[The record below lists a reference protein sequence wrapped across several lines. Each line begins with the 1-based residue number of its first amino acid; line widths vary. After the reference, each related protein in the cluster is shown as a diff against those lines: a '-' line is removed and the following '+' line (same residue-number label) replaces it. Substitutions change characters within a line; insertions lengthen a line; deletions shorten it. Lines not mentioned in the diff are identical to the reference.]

1 MASRLLAGQDEGS
14 KGTAK
19 RIHQKHRPVGIYRD
33 GNVRQRAVDACQ
45 IHAFRICET
54 LATLYGGSRWGQLWK
69 VCLLEI
75 SVDHGL
81 TQYRLSKEIRAFEAF
96 MRLSPGEEAAAQLV
110 INDFTS
116 IVKNIV
122 PTNPLTLLGSRSS
135 GLASP
140 TSDFD
145 FSISMPSSESQVT
158 EILTTLNPR
167 QLITAS
173 IRALRKIEKGLRKS
187 EQIVDTEMVAAR
199 VPLVSCKHRATGLNI
214 QLQTMSPYQAAQQYT
229 AAYLAE
235 LPSLRPLYILIRH
248 FLEIRDLTTVF
259 EGGLGSYTILMMI
272 VTALKHASGRFAADD
287 LGGQLLHV
295 LDFYGNKDLYKHGF
309 SANPPRV
316 FDKSKNKKWP
326 MEERIARAKDPQLR
340 GIDEIVQKSDVR
352 KPYLLCLQDPASHF
366 NDLGKNAYA
375 IKHIQATFQRAREG
389 ILKSFHNRK
398 TLRGTEEWSA
408 LNAMV
413 RGNYKDF
420 ELDRRR
426 IERCVDRDTTLR
438 PLDTSTDSVQSFFE
452 NRLRTYKGNQEAD
465 EFGANPKTFNSLLPD
480 LKSRRRNTISFLNPL
495 IRKNNTSTQDTAFQ
509 KHLIASST
517 NKNRQP
523 HEDSAPA
530 KQTRENVAASTLG
543 ASQSDYSAANMKRMA
558 ASMQA
563 KIRRDETNS
572 TNKFRKV
579 L

>member
-1 MASRLLAGQDEGS
+1 
-14 KGTAK
+14 
-19 RIHQKHRPVGIYRD
+19 
-33 GNVRQRAVDACQ
+33 
-45 IHAFRICET
+45 
-54 LATLYGGSRWGQLWK
+54 
-69 VCLLEI
+69 
-75 SVDHGL
+75 
-81 TQYRLSKEIRAFEAF
+81 

-110 INDFTS
+110 INEFTS

-145 FSISMPSSESQVT
+145 FSISMPSYESQAT
-158 EILTTLNPR
+158 GTLTTLNPR
-167 QLITAS
+167 QLTTAS

-214 QLQTMSPYQAAQQYT
+214 QLQTMSPFQAAQQYT

-235 LPSLRPLYILIRH
+235 LPSLRPLYVLIRH

-272 VTALKHASGRFAADD
+272 VTALKHASGRFATDD

-295 LDFYGNKDLYKHGF
+295 LDFYGNTDLYKHGF

-326 MEERIARAKDPQLR
+326 MGERIARAKDPQLR
-340 GIDEIVQKSDVR
+340 GIDEIVQKSEIR

-375 IKHIQATFQRAREG
+375 IKHVQATFQKAREG

-398 TLRGTEEWSA
+398 TLGVTEEWSA

-413 RGNYKDF
+413 RANYKDF

-426 IERCVDRDTTLR
+426 IERCVDRDTILG
-438 PLDTSTDSVQSFFE
+438 PLDTSTDSIKSFFE
-452 NRLRTYKGNQEAD
+452 KRLRTYKGNQEAD
-465 EFGANPKTFNSLLPD
+465 EFGANPKTLNSILPD
-480 LKSRRRNTISFLNPL
+480 LKSRRRNTNSFLNPL
-495 IRKNNTSTQDTAFQ
+495 IRKHSTSTQDTDF
-509 KHLIASST
+509 KST
-517 NKNRQP
+517 
-523 HEDSAPA
+523 
-530 KQTRENVAASTLG
+530 
-543 ASQSDYSAANMKRMA
+543 
-558 ASMQA
+558 
-563 KIRRDETNS
+563 
-572 TNKFRKV
+572 
-579 L
+579 